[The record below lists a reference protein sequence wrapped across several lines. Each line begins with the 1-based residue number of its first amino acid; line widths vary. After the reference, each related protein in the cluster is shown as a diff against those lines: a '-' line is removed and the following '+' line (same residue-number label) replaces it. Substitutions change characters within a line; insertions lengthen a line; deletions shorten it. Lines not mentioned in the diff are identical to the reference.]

1 MQGCNLIDTSISRS
15 EKVTKEMSPKTPK
28 ENKKITSVPYS
39 TAFGNLMYST
49 MCTRLNI
56 CYVVGM
62 VSRFQENPRMMHW
75 KVIKRIL
82 RYLAKRHYRLFP
94 LLLRQRIV
102 LSGLFKC
109 QLRR

>member
-1 MQGCNLIDTSISRS
+1 MEGCNLIDTSFSRG

-28 ENKKITSVPYS
+28 ENKKITNVPYS

-49 MCTRLNI
+49 MCTRPNI

-82 RYLAKRHYRLFP
+82 SCNTRSCEVEKFFAKPKNNHRCF
-94 LLLRQRIV
+94 
-102 LSGLFKC
+102 
-109 QLRR
+109 